1 MILDEIMPF
10 KKLSFPLHIVRQM
23 FNSSEKF
30 RKILRK
36 ISVSESPTLR
46 FFCEICEIFMSSFF
60 AEHLYAPSFVKFDF
74 PLYYKTL
81 NNTKVKDDFS
91 FLLVANHNKEKVC
104 RK

>member
-30 RKILRK
+30 RKILKK

-46 FFCEICEIFMSSFF
+46 FFCEIFEIFMSSFSLSTF
-60 AEHLYAPSFVKFDF
+60 RHL
-74 PLYYKTL
+74 
-81 NNTKVKDDFS
+81 
-91 FLLVANHNKEKVC
+91 LLSNLISRYTIK
-104 RK
+104 R